1 VIVYIIPVAALV
13 LALMWNRWARRPE
26 KPMDPMSQ
34 VQAYQR
40 MVDALSEPEAAP
52 PAVRAPPRP
61 GRRGQR
67 SE

>member
-1 VIVYIIPVAALV
+1 VIIYIIPVAALV

-40 MVDALSEPEAAP
+40 MVEALSESEAAR
-52 PAVRAPPRP
+52 PAVRTSGR
-61 GRRGQR
+61 GRRKQTA
-67 SE
+67 E

>member
-1 VIVYIIPVAALV
+1 MIIYIIPVAALV

-40 MVDALSEPEAAP
+40 MVEALSESEVA
-52 PAVRAPPRP
+52 RP
-61 GRRGQR
+61 VSRTSGRGRRNQTA
-67 SE
+67 E